1 MSDLGERLR
10 ALRAERE
17 RLALVVAA
25 AQRTIARAE
34 QEKAAHR
41 TSGKPIPYELRTR
54 LLDACSAVHAAEFR
68 IRNLRRESRSL
79 ESQLNPD

>member
-25 AQRTIARAE
+25 QQRTIARAE
-34 QEKAAHR
+34 AEKAAHR
-41 TSGKPIPYELRTR
+41 SRGEPIPYELRTR
-54 LLDACSAVHAAEFR
+54 LLDACAEVHAAEFR
-68 IRNLRRESRSL
+68 IRNLRRESRQL
-79 ESQLNPD
+79 ELAIKP